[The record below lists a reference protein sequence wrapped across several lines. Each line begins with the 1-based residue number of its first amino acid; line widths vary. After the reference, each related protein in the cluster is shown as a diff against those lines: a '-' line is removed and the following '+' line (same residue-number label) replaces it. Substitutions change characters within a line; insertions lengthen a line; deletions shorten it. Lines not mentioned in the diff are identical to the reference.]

1 MSFWRGF
8 VDDFFTTNAI
18 MKLGLVDH
26 DTQQRNEFGKE
37 QISER
42 GMNID

>member
-18 MKLGLVDH
+18 MKFTLLDN
-26 DTQQRNEFGKE
+26 TTLLTNEFGTYE
-37 QISER
+37 E
-42 GMNID
+42 IDFFAVY